1 MQPAHYYLMEYT
13 VFSLSSS
20 SSFSLVERHTT
31 HWHMSRCYELDSHSF
46 DGSISMFLRW
56 PLCMWHVTA
65 KHFIMLLFGWLSEPK
80 RIDWL
85 TTNFF
90 SRQNNQLN
98 ISIKAMNEKPFDEAT
113 VRCWA
118 LSQTP
123 RMGEPTDTFMPMFEG
138 TLLALLGRAFKT
150 LHKLYTQIR
159 QSMFACDN
167 VKMKIRSFRSNS
179 SHFLCCIFSLLH
191 APFMIRIREWPSCM
205 CTLNEIFL

>member
-1 MQPAHYYLMEYT
+1 MQPAHYYLMVYT

-113 VRCWA
+113 VSFALELYHRHPEWA
-118 LSQTP
+118 NQ
-123 RMGEPTDTFMPMFEG
+123 R
-138 TLLALLGRAFKT
+138 
-150 LHKLYTQIR
+150 
-159 QSMFACDN
+159 
-167 VKMKIRSFRSNS
+167 IRSCQCLRARYW
-179 SHFLCCIFSLLH
+179 LY
-191 APFMIRIREWPSCM
+191 
-205 CTLNEIFL
+205 